1 MVAIFAVACH
11 AIADYLYLY
20 WTFKPTDIFMHILGG
35 FMAGLW
41 ALVFLRWLGKEE
53 NWLNVTLT
61 VIIIGLG
68 WEGLEIFYKVA
79 DFDLHYLLDSIKD
92 MIDDVIGG
100 TLSMYFWKILPNPTK
115 KS

>member
-1 MVAIFAVACH
+1 
-11 AIADYLYLY
+11 
-20 WTFKPTDIFMHILGG
+20 MHILGG

-53 NWLNVTLT
+53 NWLNVTLA
-61 VIIIGLG
+61 VIVIGLG

-100 TLSMYFWKILPNPTK
+100 TSSLYFWKILPNPTK